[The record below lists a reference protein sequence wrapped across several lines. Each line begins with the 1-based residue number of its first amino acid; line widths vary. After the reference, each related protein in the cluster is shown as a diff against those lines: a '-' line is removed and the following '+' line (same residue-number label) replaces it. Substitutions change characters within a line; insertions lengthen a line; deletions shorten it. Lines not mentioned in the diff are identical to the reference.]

1 MKILIDINH
10 PAHVHYFRNFIKL
23 MEAKGHQFCVINRD
37 SKMINQLLDYYGIAH
52 TIRNK
57 RPDKKGTFASM
68 MNLLRMTLW
77 CIRKSFSF
85 RPDMYVG
92 FANIPCAISSR
103 LFRKP
108 CVLLNDTEHNLIS
121 HKIYMPNCDAVLTPF
136 YFETDLDK
144 LVGGKKIKQVRFNG
158 YIEQLYLHSKDYRQN
173 DNVLNELNVK
183 PREYVIV
190 RYIAYNAH
198 HDKGIIPLSHG
209 VRRQLVAEISLH
221 YKVFVSLEEEFDM
234 DFYSQYL
241 LNISP
246 EKMHDLMAE
255 AKFLI
260 TEGATMASEAFVLGV
275 PYLYLNPL
283 KCGNIDYQCNHYP
296 ERCFQTTDAEEAKD
310 DVKSLMQLECN
321 QDICRREVETET
333 IRPTEYLCWFVENF
347 PKSRTV
353 MKENPDYQYKF
364 R

>member
-10 PAHVHYFRNFIKL
+10 PAHVHYFRNFIQL
-23 MEAKGHQFCVINRD
+23 MEAKGHEFCVINRD
-37 SKMINQLLDYYGIAH
+37 SKMINQLLDYYGIEH

-68 MNLLRMTLW
+68 MNLVRMTLW

-103 LFRKP
+103 IFRKP
-108 CVLLNDTEHNLIS
+108 CVLLNDTEHNIIS

-136 YFETDLDK
+136 YFKTDLDK
-144 LVGGKKIKQVRFNG
+144 LVGGGKNIKQIRFNG
-158 YIEQLYLHSKDYRQN
+158 YIEQLYLHSEDYRQN
-173 DNVLNELNVK
+173 DGVLNELNVK
-183 PREYVIV
+183 QREYVIV

-198 HDKGIIPLSHG
+198 HDMGITPLS
-209 VRRQLVAEISLH
+209 REAKRQLVAEIAQS

-234 DFYSQYL
+234 DFYQPYL
-241 LNISP
+241 LHTSP
-246 EKMHDLMAE
+246 EKMHDLMAG

-283 KCGNIDYQCNHYP
+283 RCGNIDYQCSHYP
-296 ERCFQTTDAEEAKD
+296 ERCYQTTDAEEAKR
-310 DVKSLMQLECN
+310 DVKALWQLECN
-321 QDICRREVETET
+321 QDLCRKEVEAKT
-333 IRPTEYLCWFVENF
+333 IRPTAYLEWFVEHF
-347 PKSRTV
+347 PESKY
-353 MKENPDYQYKF
+353 KDYQLP
-364 R
+364 